1 MTKDQYNIF
10 RNRLDNSIRNITFY
24 GMFLETKLK
33 KIIPTDEDIDKM
45 LEFFIE
51 KEEYEFCEYLRK
63 YKETKNNSLSNVAQ

>member
-1 MTKDQYNIF
+1 
-10 RNRLDNSIRNITFY
+10 
-24 GMFLETKLK
+24 MFLETKLK